1 MNSSP
6 YLSKITMCCCSH
18 LPDPPKRQLHP
29 FLNILIICLFI
40 CLFIGTCGT
49 AWVERSKATLWEQ
62 FFPFHGDAADK
73 IQVIRFAAGLYP
85 LNQWWTLS
93 FLPRKERKK
102 CMSEYVCK
110 NCLVFFVCLF
120 IGLFCFLVLFGWFC
134 CCLFLQ
140 LLIRQLVSL
149 ASPGK
154 LEQQSWDRLWQ
165 YLGIRT
171 LTTLQPSNPIPW
183 HLPRRNIYTHTSGKI
198 VHFF

>member
-62 FFPFHGDAADK
+62 FFPFHGDAVDK

-93 FLPRKERKK
+93 FLSRKERKK

-110 NCLVFFVCLF
+110 NYLVFFLFVCL
-120 IGLFCFLVLFGWFC
+120 LVCFVFWFC
-134 CCLFLQ
+134 LVDFVAVCFCSCLS
-140 LLIRQLVSL
+140 VSL
-149 ASPGK
+149 SP
-154 LEQQSWDRLWQ
+154 W
-165 YLGIRT
+165 
-171 LTTLQPSNPIPW
+171 
-183 HLPRRNIYTHTSGKI
+183 LPRVS
-198 VHFF
+198 